1 MIDLDT
7 NLPLREILACVPDA
21 TLVVDLDGVIIYAN
35 QQAEFLFDYV
45 EGDLNGAPIEW
56 LVPLPQ
62 AAEHAAQMAQYS
74 EAPVARSMGRGF
86 DISARAK
93 DGREFPVEVSLS
105 PIEVAGQK
113 VVIAAVRDVSAR
125 ERAEHTLR
133 ESQAR
138 LAEAQAIAQVGY
150 WEHDL
155 MLEQLIW
162 SDEVYRIFGVGRADF
177 VPSTEA
183 FYAAVHPADLTFVK
197 ITSTEGP
204 KAGEPFQFEHRIIL
218 PDGNIRYVHQRSQPF
233 TDEQGRPL
241 RMSGTIQDI
250 TERKA
255 IEEALRAA
263 KEQAEDA
270 NQAKS
275 EFLANMTH
283 ELRTPLNAIIGF
295 ADVMASEVHGKMENP
310 HHIAY
315 LEDIRTSGK
324 HLLAVINDIL
334 DLSKI
339 EAGKLKPN
347 ETACNVRRTAE
358 VCLSMLREQAESA
371 GLTLEAETGS
381 LPVLWADTRMVRQIL
396 LNLLSNA
403 IKFTPR
409 GGSITIHASAN
420 ENEGFA
426 IRVIDTGIGIEDI
439 PKSLMRFEQID
450 GSLSRSYNGTGLGL
464 PLSQSLAELHD
475 GRLEIESTPGEG
487 TTVTVRFPASRILDA
502 GDFRAA

>member
-7 NLPLREILACVPDA
+7 SLPLRKILACVPDA
-21 TLVVDLDGVIIYAN
+21 TLVVSLDGVILHAN
-35 QQAEFLFDYV
+35 EHAEFLFDYDT
-45 EGDLNGAPIEW
+45 GDLNGAPVEW
-56 LVPLPQ
+56 LVPLES
-62 AAEHAAQMAQYS
+62 AAGHAAQMEQYS
-74 EAPVARSMGRGF
+74 AEPVSRAMGRGY
-86 DISARAK
+86 DISARAR
-93 DGREFPVEVSLS
+93 DGREFPVEISLS
-105 PIEVAGQK
+105 PIEIAGEK
-113 VVIAAVRDVSAR
+113 VIIAAVRDVSAR

-155 MLEQLIW
+155 LIDQLIW
-162 SDEVYRIFGVGRADF
+162 SDEVYRIFGVSRADF
-177 VPSTEA
+177 VPSSTA
-183 FYAAVHPADLTFVK
+183 FYEAVHPADLALVK
-197 ITSTEGP
+197 IASTEGP
-204 KAGEPFQFEHRIIL
+204 KAGEPFQFEHRIML
-218 PDGNIRYVHQRSQPF
+218 PDGEVRFVHQRSQPVA
-233 TDEQGRPL
+233 DENGAIMRL
-241 RMSGTIQDI
+241 SGTIQDI

-255 IEEALRAA
+255 IEEALRSA
-263 KEQAEDA
+263 KEQAEEA

-295 ADVMASEVHGKMENP
+295 ADVMASEVHGPMENP

-324 HLLAVINDIL
+324 HLLSVINDIL

-339 EAGKLKPN
+339 EAGKLTPN
-347 ETACNVRRTAE
+347 ESACNVRRTAE
-358 VCLSMLREQAESA
+358 ACLSMMREQAESA
-371 GLTLEAETGS
+371 GLELLAETDS

-409 GGSITIHASAN
+409 GGTVTISARANAEDGFSISVT
-420 ENEGFA
+420 
-426 IRVIDTGIGIEDI
+426 DTGIGIEDI
-439 PKSLMRFEQID
+439 PKSLMRFEQVD

-464 PLSQSLAELHD
+464 PLSQSLAELH
-475 GRLEIESTPGEG
+475 GGQLHIESTPGEG
-487 TTVTVRFPASRILDA
+487 TTVTVSFPTSRILDA